1 MNLRHQVHEE
11 TWPWGTSCL
20 QQEYK
25 EKVVEWLVCCEF
37 FFSSSSLNWK
47 ASQSIWG
54 LSTL

>member
-47 ASQSIWG
+47 ASQSLWG
-54 LSTL
+54 RSTL